1 MRIIADY
8 RSWGDRNWGFLPTVI
23 EIKDLKLRG
32 RVDFLL
38 DTGAGETILSEKD
51 AQRIS
56 LNYRA
61 FSRGKVAHGV
71 GGTAGTWEINKEVT
85 LYMLVAGNSV
95 YTATRRWI
103 EVLEEPNQE
112 KTLPSLLGLEFLEQ
126 LDFKLT
132 FDMATGAVFLE
143 R

>member
-1 MRIIADY
+1 
-8 RSWGDRNWGFLPTVI
+8 
-23 EIKDLKLRG
+23 LRG
-32 RVDFLL
+32 RVDFLI
-38 DTGAGETILSEKD
+38 DTGAGGTILSEKD
-51 AQRIS
+51 AQRIG

-61 FSRGKVAHGV
+61 FSTGKGAHGV
-71 GGTAGTWEINKEVT
+71 GGTANTWEINKEVT
-85 LYMLVAGNSV
+85 FYILVAGNSV

-112 KTLPSLLGLEFLEQ
+112 KALPSLLGLEFLEQ

-132 FDMATGAVFLE
+132 FDMAIAAIFLE

>member
-1 MRIIADY
+1 M
-8 RSWGDRNWGFLPTVI
+8 GFLPTVI

-51 AQRIS
+51 AQRIG

-61 FSRGKVAHGV
+61 FSTGKGALGV
-71 GGTAGTWEINKEVT
+71 GGTANTWEINKEVT
-85 LYMLVAGNSV
+85 LYILVAGNSV

-103 EVLEEPNQE
+103 EVLEEPNEE

-132 FDMATGAVFLE
+132 FDMATGAIFLE